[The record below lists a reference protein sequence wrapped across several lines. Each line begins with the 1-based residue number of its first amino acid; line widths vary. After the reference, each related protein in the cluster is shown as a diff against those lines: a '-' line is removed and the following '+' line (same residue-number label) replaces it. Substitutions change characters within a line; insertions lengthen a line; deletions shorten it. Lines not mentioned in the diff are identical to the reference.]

1 MAALKSA
8 VALIQANQVI
18 GLILNVVT
26 LGQSR
31 LGSLSVVLNP
41 SRRCYTEFRVP
52 ADVCMRLAEAREAKP
67 ETSKQMVL
75 FKDCF
80 RKLFMNRN

>member
-1 MAALKSA
+1 MAALESA

-52 ADVCMRLAEAREAKP
+52 ADVCVRLAEAREAKP
-67 ETSKQMVL
+67 ETSEQML
-75 FKDCF
+75 LLKNCFKIV
-80 RKLFMNRN
+80 